1 MKRDSRL
8 SLVLHLLLHLAH
20 SKRPMTSEEMGT
32 FLQTNPV
39 VVRRTLSGLRQ
50 AGWIH
55 SLKGHGGGWTL
66 ACDLSAITLGDI
78 YQALGEPN
86 MLGMGHRNDEPT
98 CRVEHVVNQTINQSL
113 RAAEAMVLENFS
125 RVTLADLSTEVIRQ
139 APICRQED
147 VDHSR
152 H

>member
-20 SKRPMTSEEMGT
+20 SKRPMTSEEMGA
-32 FLQTNPV
+32 FLQTNSV

-50 AGWIH
+50 AGWLH

-78 YQALGEPN
+78 YKALGEPT
-86 MLGMGHRNDEPT
+86 MLALGHRNDEPA
-98 CRVEHVVNQTINQSL
+98 CLVEQVVNQAINESL
-113 RAAEAMVLENFS
+113 REAEAMVLEKFS
-125 RVTLADLSTEVIRQ
+125 RVTLADLSTEVNRR
-139 APICRQED
+139 APRCRQEE
-147 VDHSR
+147 VDHG
-152 H
+152 

>member
-20 SKRPMTSEEMGT
+20 SKRPMTSEEMGAS
-32 FLQTNPV
+32 LRTNPV

-66 ACDLSAITLGDI
+66 ACDLGAITLGDV
-78 YQALGEPN
+78 YKALGEPP
-86 MLGMGHRNDEPT
+86 MLALGHRHDEPT
-98 CRVEHVVNQTINQSL
+98 CLVERVVNQAIGQSL
-113 RAAEAMVLENFS
+113 REAEAMVLEKFS
-125 RVTLADLSTEVIRQ
+125 RVTLADLSTEVTRL
-139 APICRQED
+139 APLCREE
-147 VDHSR
+147 
-152 H
+152 